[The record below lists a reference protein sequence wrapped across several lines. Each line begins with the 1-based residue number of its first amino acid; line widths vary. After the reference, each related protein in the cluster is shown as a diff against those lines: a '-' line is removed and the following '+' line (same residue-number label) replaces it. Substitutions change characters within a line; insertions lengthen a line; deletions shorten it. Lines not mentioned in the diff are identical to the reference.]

1 MNARAATVLLAL
13 VLLPALWI
21 WDPSQG
27 SPRTPGATAAPTGRE
42 ARFDPRETSALPSYV
57 QRVEGALVGLSVKA
71 APDRPSSARLGA
83 QRFGTGIV
91 FDSRGYAVTVSYV
104 VLDALSI
111 EARLRDGRTV
121 PATLTGMDL
130 DAGLAVVRLQ
140 GAGPWKT
147 ADLAGSQDLQ
157 VGAVTGTA
165 GLDEDGDL
173 VHATTRLTAV
183 RRFSAFW
190 EYMLDRALMLAPSMP
205 SWGGS
210 AALDDRGRVVGVV
223 SLRLG
228 EPPHVSL
235 AIPTEKLLA
244 VKDELINAGRVVSRP
259 PRPWLGLYTA
269 AQEGRVLVD
278 GFNESGPARSAG
290 FRRGDEIVGVDGVSV
305 ASQEEFYEALWR
317 RQAGE
322 TIEIFVRRADRVQV
336 IPVRSIDRHRLFR
349 PTP

>member
-1 MNARAATVLLAL
+1 MRARVATVLLAL
-13 VLLPALWI
+13 ALLPAAA
-21 WDPSQG
+21 G
-27 SPRTPGATAAPTGRE
+27 AAPTARE
-42 ARFDPRETSALPSYV
+42 PHFDPRRTSAAPSYV
-57 QRVEGALVGLSVKA
+57 QRVEPALVGLSVKA
-71 APDRPSSARLGA
+71 APERPSSARLGA

-91 FDSRGYAVTVSYV
+91 FDARGYAVTVSYL
-104 VLDALSI
+104 VLDALTI

-121 PATLTGMDL
+121 PATLTGLDL
-130 DAGLAVVRLQ
+130 DAGLAVVRLE
-140 GAGPWKT
+140 GPAPWP
-147 ADLAGSQDLQ
+147 AAELVGSQDLE

-173 VHATTRLTAV
+173 VHVTTRLSAV

-190 EYMLDRALMLAPSMP
+190 EYMLDRALMLTPSMP

-210 AALDDRGRVVGVV
+210 AAVDERGRVVGIV

-244 VKDELINAGRVVSRP
+244 VKDELISAGRVVSRR

-269 AQEGRVLVD
+269 AARGRVVVD
-278 GFNESGPARSAG
+278 GFNEAGPARTAG
-290 FRRGDEIVGVDGVSV
+290 FRRGDQIVGVDGVGV
-305 ASQEEFYEALWR
+305 ATQEEFYEALWR
-317 RQAGE
+317 RRAGE
-322 TIEIFVRRADRVQV
+322 TIEVSVRRADRVQV

-349 PTP
+349 PAP